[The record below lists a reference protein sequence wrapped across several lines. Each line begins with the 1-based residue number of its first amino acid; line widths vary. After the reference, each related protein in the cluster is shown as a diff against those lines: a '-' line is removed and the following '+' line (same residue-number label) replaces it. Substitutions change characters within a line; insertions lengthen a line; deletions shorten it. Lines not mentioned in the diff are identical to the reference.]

1 MYLYCCAA
9 FQETFVLYDP
19 AAADAH
25 PDGIFEAP
33 SFPTDE
39 LQYFFR
45 HLSPLQQLAREHIA
59 YNGAMNFTHTA
70 GGFGHALPLQPPAF
84 RLPAQHELAETDTDG
99 DGVAD
104 DVAFSCTVP
113 VVVYSSW
120 SMNILEFEKTVP
132 AALAD
137 MQKELH
143 LMDDRVA
150 IALAVPEKLPLESFN
165 RFLLQPFTQS
175 VPRTCASHCH
185 PISTG
190 APAEPLWL

>member
-70 GGFGHALPLQPPAF
+70 GDSATRCHSSRPPSASLPSTSSPKRTPTATAW
-84 RLPAQHELAETDTDG
+84 RMTWP
-99 DGVAD
+99 
-104 DVAFSCTVP
+104 SRVP
-113 VVVYSSW
+113 C
-120 SMNILEFEKTVP
+120 
-132 AALAD
+132 
-137 MQKELH
+137 
-143 LMDDRVA
+143 R
-150 IALAVPEKLPLESFN
+150 
-165 RFLLQPFTQS
+165 
-175 VPRTCASHCH
+175 
-185 PISTG
+185 
-190 APAEPLWL
+190 